1 MMASH
6 SLTGRAAIRLIGTRR
21 LRGGL
26 ARIGPVFLVAMLATG
41 CVTTAGD
48 PIDREEGRAASIR
61 NVGIDHLQQGRTA
74 MAIRKLLE
82 ADELDPKDPATHL
95 ALGEAYRRKGMLDRA
110 EQEYKRA
117 IEVSPKANDF
127 NRQETVLNLSALY
140 IQMKRYE
147 DAIAQ
152 CRALVDDP
160 TFSTPWRPL
169 TNMGWAAFKLG
180 RTAEARKYLEE
191 ALDFHPRY
199 APANLDL
206 GIVEQHERQYLQ
218 ALRRFE
224 YAVEGDQMPSDAIA
238 EANYRMAEIYVALG
252 KRAKAIEHFQ
262 VALDRSPYGEWGSQS
277 QSYLELLQ

>member
-1 MMASH
+1 MSTHSMA
-6 SLTGRAAIRLIGTRR
+6 GRAARQLVGCGR

-26 ARIGPVFLVAMLATG
+26 ARLALVLVAALLATA
-41 CVTTAGD
+41 CVTTGGE
-48 PIDREEGRAASIR
+48 PVDREEGRAASIR

-74 MAIRKLLE
+74 MAIRKLVE
-82 ADELDPKDPATHL
+82 ANDLDPKDPATHL

-117 IEVSPKANDF
+117 IEVSPKTNDF

-140 IQMKRYE
+140 IQMKRYD

-152 CRALVDDP
+152 CRTLVDDP
-160 TFSTPWRPL
+160 TFSTPWRAL

-180 RTAEARKYLEE
+180 QITEARRYLEE

-206 GIVEQHERQYLQ
+206 GIVEQQARQYLP

-224 YAVEGDQMPSDAIA
+224 YAVEGDQMPADAIA

-262 VALDRSPYGEWGSQS
+262 VALDRSPYGEWGAQS